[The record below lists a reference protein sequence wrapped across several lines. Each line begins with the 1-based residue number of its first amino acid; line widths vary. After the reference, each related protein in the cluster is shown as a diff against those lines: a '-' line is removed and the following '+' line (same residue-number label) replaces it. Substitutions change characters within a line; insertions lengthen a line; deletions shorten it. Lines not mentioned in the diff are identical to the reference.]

1 MKERQATTW
10 NGLMMLLLLLGS
22 RGRGDRDGRSGGTG
36 LALLAGSWA
45 GWSARS
51 RPLFL
56 LAGLFMVEPNQGRV
70 LTLFGAYR
78 GSERSTGLR
87 WANPFMTKRAISL
100 RVRNFETAHLK
111 VNDADGNPVEIAAV
125 VVWRVIDTFDAVF
138 LVDNYED
145 FVHVQSESA
154 LRNLATQYTYDSH
167 AEHEK
172 SLRGNTI
179 EVADQLRREIH
190 DRLVQAG
197 VDVQEARITHL
208 AYAPEI
214 AQAMLQRQQATA
226 IIAARAEDRRGRG
239 RHGGDGPGAPVRE
252 GDRRARRRA
261 QGGDGVES
269 PRRSL
274 QRARGDAGGERRDAL
289 QRLTAALWR
298 NESPSCSGSTAISTP
313 PSSTGPPTSCGA

>member
-1 MKERQATTW
+1 MKEQQARTW
-10 NGLMMLLLLLGS
+10 NGLMMLLLLLG
-22 RGRGDRDGRSGGTG
+22 
-36 LALLAGSWA
+36 ALAGSVAAVILGARGGDPTRIVA
-45 GWSARS
+45 GMVGAVASI
-51 RPLFL
+51 FL

-78 GSERSTGLR
+78 GSERAAGLR

-226 IIAARAEDRRGRG
+226 IIAARQKIVE
-239 RHGGDGPGAPVRE
+239 GAVGMVEMALERLSDKGIVNLDEERKAAMVSNLLVVLCSERAATPV
-252 GDRRARRRA
+252 
-261 QGGDGVES
+261 V
-269 PRRSL
+269 
-274 QRARGDAGGERRDAL
+274 
-289 QRLTAALWR
+289 
-298 NESPSCSGSTAISTP
+298 N
-313 PSSTGPPTSCGA
+313 TGTLYNG